1 MHPAQRLA
9 LLVLAHAV
17 QLETGVAAQ
26 QHATAIVRGRA
37 GLGEE
42 RPELDEPGVDEQRA
56 RRGQRDDRALQR
68 ERIGQLR
75 ANVLERVAPARHML
89 EDVPHAEAA
98 SAAPEQ
104 MPLLTERPHTFF
116 QRHRGRQHLP
126 RRTKLDDDRNVVTF
140 DVLTITGTA
149 LHVEA
154 PVGEANPGPRH
165 EDDE

>member
-1 MHPAQRLA
+1 
-9 LLVLAHAV
+9 
-17 QLETGVAAQ
+17 
-26 QHATAIVRGRA
+26 A

-98 SAAPEQ
+98 SAAVGTGVALKAAAAVTAGLVIGGAGYEGVHHVT
-104 MPLLTERPHTFF
+104 LHS
-116 QRHRGRQHLP
+116 
-126 RRTKLDDDRNVVTF
+126 TKPSAASTP
-140 DVLTITGTA
+140 ITPTRKTTA
-149 LHVEA
+149 ATSH
-154 PVGEANPGPRH
+154 GQI
-165 EDDE
+165 